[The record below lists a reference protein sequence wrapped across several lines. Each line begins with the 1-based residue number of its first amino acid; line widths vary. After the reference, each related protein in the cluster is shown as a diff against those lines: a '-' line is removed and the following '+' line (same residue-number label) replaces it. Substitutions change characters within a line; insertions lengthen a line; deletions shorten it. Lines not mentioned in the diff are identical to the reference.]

1 MAALARSVLV
11 TGSSRGIG
19 LELVRQLAASP
30 RPPQHIFATCRDPEG
45 PKGKELQNLA
55 SKHPNIIIIPLEVSD
70 PASIKAA
77 AAKVGEHLGGSGLN
91 LLIHNAGVLKATS
104 LDNEMLQDMTET
116 YTTNTVGP
124 LLMGQAFLPLLKKA
138 AQGSPGSGLSCNKAA
153 IVNISSS
160 AGSIASTF
168 AWELIQIV
176 SYRCSK
182 AALNM
187 LSKCQS
193 LVYKEHGILCVA
205 LHPGWVQTDMGSAV
219 GHAPPVTVD
228 DSVQGMLKVL
238 SSLSEKDTG
247 TFLDWEGNV
256 IPCMAGLHV
265 RSVLVTGANRG
276 IGLGFVQHFLRMP
289 NPPQWIFAGCR
300 DPKGQRAQELQ
311 NLTSKHPNIIIIPL
325 EVSDPASIKAA
336 AAKVGEHLGGSGL
349 NLLINNAGVLKA
361 KSLDNEMLQDM
372 TETYTTNAVGP
383 LLMGQAFLPLLKKAA
398 QGSPGSGLS
407 CNKAAIVN
415 ISSIG
420 GSIASTFAWELIQIV
435 SYRCS
440 KAALN
445 MLSKCQSLAYKEHGI
460 LCVALHPGWV
470 QTDMGSAAGHAPPVT
485 VDDSVQ
491 GMLKVLSSLSE
502 KDTGAYLDWEGNVIP
517 W

>member
-1 MAALARSVLV
+1 
-11 TGSSRGIG
+11 
-19 LELVRQLAASP
+19 
-30 RPPQHIFATCRDPEG
+30 
-45 PKGKELQNLA
+45 
-55 SKHPNIIIIPLEVSD
+55 
-70 PASIKAA
+70 
-77 AAKVGEHLGGSGLN
+77 
-91 LLIHNAGVLKATS
+91 
-104 LDNEMLQDMTET
+104 
-116 YTTNTVGP
+116 
-124 LLMGQAFLPLLKKA
+124 
-138 AQGSPGSGLSCNKAA
+138 
-153 IVNISSS
+153 
-160 AGSIASTF
+160 
-168 AWELIQIV
+168 
-176 SYRCSK
+176 
-182 AALNM
+182 
-187 LSKCQS
+187 
-193 LVYKEHGILCVA
+193 
-205 LHPGWVQTDMGSAV
+205 
-219 GHAPPVTVD
+219 
-228 DSVQGMLKVL
+228 
-238 SSLSEKDTG
+238 
-247 TFLDWEGNV
+247 
-256 IPCMAGLHV
+256 MAGLHV

-311 NLTSKHPNIIIIPL
+311 NLASKHPNIIIIPL

-361 KSLDNEMLQDM
+361 KSLDDEMLQDM
-372 TETYTTNAVGP
+372 TETYTTNTAGP

-407 CNKAAIVN
+407 CSKAAIVN
-415 ISSIG
+415 ISSIA
-420 GSIASTFAWELIQIV
+420 GSIASAFVWELKQIV

-470 QTDMGSAAGHAPPVT
+470 QTDMGSAVGQPPPVT

-502 KDTGAYLDWEGNVIP
+502 KDTGTYLDWEGNVIP

>member
-1 MAALARSVLV
+1 
-11 TGSSRGIG
+11 
-19 LELVRQLAASP
+19 
-30 RPPQHIFATCRDPEG
+30 
-45 PKGKELQNLA
+45 
-55 SKHPNIIIIPLEVSD
+55 
-70 PASIKAA
+70 
-77 AAKVGEHLGGSGLN
+77 
-91 LLIHNAGVLKATS
+91 
-104 LDNEMLQDMTET
+104 
-116 YTTNTVGP
+116 
-124 LLMGQAFLPLLKKA
+124 
-138 AQGSPGSGLSCNKAA
+138 
-153 IVNISSS
+153 
-160 AGSIASTF
+160 
-168 AWELIQIV
+168 
-176 SYRCSK
+176 
-182 AALNM
+182 
-187 LSKCQS
+187 
-193 LVYKEHGILCVA
+193 
-205 LHPGWVQTDMGSAV
+205 
-219 GHAPPVTVD
+219 
-228 DSVQGMLKVL
+228 
-238 SSLSEKDTG
+238 
-247 TFLDWEGNV
+247 
-256 IPCMAGLHV
+256 MAGLHV

-311 NLTSKHPNIIIIPL
+311 NLASKHPNIIIIPL

-361 KSLDNEMLQDM
+361 KSLDDEMLQDM
-372 TETYTTNAVGP
+372 TETYTTNTAGP

-407 CNKAAIVN
+407 CSKAAIVN
-415 ISSIG
+415 ISSIA
-420 GSIASTFAWELIQIV
+420 GSIASAFVWELKQIV

-470 QTDMGSAAGHAPPVT
+470 QTDMGSAVGQPPPVT

-502 KDTGAYLDWEGNVIP
+502 KDTGTFLDWEGNVIP